1 MKFDCL
7 VVGAGISGSTAA
19 RTLAEAGKKVL
30 VMEQLKHIA
39 GHCHDYLSPEGI
51 TVHTYGPH
59 IFHTN
64 NRDAWNYLNRF
75 TEFRHFQHR
84 VLSYADGLLIPFPI
98 NMDTINMVYGTSI
111 TAEEVAGFLEKE
123 VNKSV
128 YKDPPGNFRDAVVS
142 QVGERLYNLF
152 FKNYTI
158 KQWERNPEELSPEVA
173 RRIPVRANR
182 DNRYFSDQYQGIPSG
197 GYTKMIEKMLDHEN
211 ISLMTGADYFR
222 LGDTVSAL
230 LDEKNSLT
238 VYTGEL
244 DRFFKY
250 KYGELEYRSL
260 DIKFKTVDME
270 QYQDAAVVNYPND
283 YDFTRITEFKHMT
296 GEKSDKTVICME
308 YPMEKG
314 EPYYVVLTETN
325 MEKREKYIKE
335 TGILEKSGKFIFTG
349 RLAEYK
355 YYNMDQAVA
364 AGLEKIR
371 KYLNG
376 KEI

>member
-64 NRDAWNYLNRF
+64 DRGVWNYLNRF
-75 TEFRHFQHR
+75 TEFRYFQHR

-111 TAEEVAGFLEKE
+111 TAGEVAGFLEKE

-173 RRIPVRANR
+173 RRIPVRGNR

-244 DRFFKY
+244 DRFFNY